1 MRLLDR
7 RDKAEAKRREKQA
20 LEHRELKYAEEA
32 LQRDHDRAARAQ
44 ELRNGRWINRASWGA
59 VLVALVAVLLA
70 MWGQWSTSKDMADA
84 VAQITELTAASRDQA
99 SSSSTI
105 ASASAEQMRAAAEQV
120 RTSQEIAKASTRQAE
135 AAQDAIRIN
144 RESLRIASREMVR
157 AEAAERER
165 QIPRLEPISIKLVR
179 LERGDRPVVDVELV
193 NNGTSPA
200 LEVGFLTK
208 FSTYPESDV
217 EELGEYRPFGT
228 VDRRATFQLGD
239 GMPQSQL
246 TSSTPTAELRFEAT
260 IDFQDFMGRSYTQK
274 LCARMAGPIEIGQEF
289 RPCSKGGFTLL
300 PPCCQNRTGGGEPD
314 RAPSQPNLVPSNT
327 KRRSSNP

>member
-1 MRLLDR
+1 MRLLER
-7 RDKAEAKRREKQA
+7 REKAAAKRR
-20 LEHRELKYAEEA
+20 AEEL
-32 LQRDHDRAARAQ
+32 LQHRGLERVQQAHDLAARTQ
-44 ELRNGRWINRASWGA
+44 ELRHGKWSTWASWSA
-59 VLVALVAVLLA
+59 VFVALVATLFAL
-70 MWGQWSTSKDMADA
+70 WGQWSTSQDMAAA
-84 VAQITELTAASRDQA
+84 VAQISKLASASHDQA
-99 SSSSTI
+99 RSSSTI

-120 RTSQEIAKASTRQAE
+120 RTSQAIAKASTRQAE

-144 RESLRIASREMVR
+144 RESLRIASRELIR

-179 LERGDRPVVDVELV
+179 LERGNRPVVDLELV

-200 LEVGFLTK
+200 LEVSFLTK

-228 VDRRATFQLGD
+228 LDRRATFRLGD

-246 TSSTPTAELRFEAT
+246 TSGTPTEELRFEAT

-289 RPCSKGGFTLL
+289 RPCSKGGFTLF
-300 PPCCQNRTGGGEPD
+300 PPCCQDRTEGGEGD
-314 RAPSQPNLVPSNT
+314 RAPSQPDLVPSNT